1 MSGPDCA
8 LLVFAKAPVAGQA
21 KTRLIPALGAVGAA
35 ELHRR
40 LVRHTLQ
47 HARAAGIGP
56 VTLCC
61 APDHRHPFFAECV
74 REYGIVLEMQQG
86 ADLGQRMAHALA
98 CGLHSSRHVLLIGT
112 DCPQLGSGTL
122 RDAAQKLRQHGSIV
136 FVPAEDGGYA
146 LVGISGRVPDMF
158 EGITWGS
165 DSVMA
170 QTRSHF
176 RSRALTWQ
184 ELPAM
189 ADIDTP
195 RDLQRLRQSHPDIL
209 QGLIDLEAAP

>member
-1 MSGPDCA
+1 MSAPDCT

-35 ELHRR
+35 KLHRR

-47 HARAAGIGP
+47 NALAADVGP

-61 APDHRHPFFAECV
+61 APDHEHPFFAECV
-74 REYGIVLEMQQG
+74 REYGIVLTVQQG
-86 ADLGQRMAHALA
+86 ADLGQRMAHALT
-98 CGLHSSRHVLLIGT
+98 CGLSSSRHVLLIGT
-112 DCPQLGSGTL
+112 DCPMLGSDTL
-122 RDAAQKLRQHGSIV
+122 RDAAQRLRQHGSAV

-146 LVGISGRVPDMF
+146 LVGVSDRVPDMF
-158 EGITWGS
+158 EDIAWGS

-170 QTRSHF
+170 QTRSHL
-176 RSRALTWQ
+176 RSRALAWQ
-184 ELPAM
+184 ELPPM

-195 RDLQRLRQSHPDIL
+195 RDLQRLHRSHPGLL
-209 QGLIDLEAAP
+209 QGLIDLEVTP

>member
-47 HARAAGIGP
+47 NALTADVGP

-61 APDHRHPFFAECV
+61 APDNTHPFFADCASEF
-74 REYGIVLEMQQG
+74 GISLQAQQG

-98 CGLHSSRHVLLIGT
+98 CGLHSRRHVLLIGT
-112 DCPQLGSGTL
+112 DCPLLGSESL
-122 RDAAQKLRQHGSIV
+122 RDAVQKLRQHGSIV

-146 LVGISGRVPDMF
+146 LLGVSDRVPDMF
-158 EGITWGS
+158 DGIAWGS

-170 QTRSHF
+170 QTRSHL
-176 RSRALTWQ
+176 RSRSLAWQ

-195 RDLQRLRQSHPDIL
+195 RDLQRLLQSHPDLL
-209 QGLIDLEAAP
+209 QGLIDLEVTP

>member
-47 HARAAGIGP
+47 NALAADVGP

-61 APDHRHPFFAECV
+61 APDHKHPFFADCV
-74 REYGIVLEMQQG
+74 HEYGIVLKAQQG

-98 CGLHSSRHVLLIGT
+98 CGLRSSRHVLLIGT
-112 DCPQLGSGTL
+112 DCPLLGSESL
-122 RDAAQKLRQHGSIV
+122 RDAAQRLGAHGSAV

-146 LVGISGRVPDMF
+146 LVGVSDRVPDMF
-158 EGITWGS
+158 EGIAWGS
-165 DSVMA
+165 DAVMA
-170 QTRSHF
+170 QTRSHL
-176 RSRALTWQ
+176 RSRSLAWQ

-195 RDLQRLRQSHPDIL
+195 RDLQRLLQSHPDL
-209 QGLIDLEAAP
+209 LHGLIDLEVAP

>member
-1 MSGPDCA
+1 MNDSA

-40 LVRHTLQ
+40 LVRHTLEN
-47 HARAAGIGP
+47 AVAAGVGP
-56 VTLCC
+56 VTLWC
-61 APDHRHPFFAECV
+61 APDDKHPFFAECA
-74 REYGIVLEMQQG
+74 RNYGVALRVQQG
-86 ADLGQRMAHALA
+86 HDLGQRMAHALA
-98 CGLHSSRHVLLIGT
+98 CGLGSSRHVLLIGT
-112 DCPQLGSGTL
+112 DCPLLGPDTL
-122 RDAAQKLRQHGSIV
+122 RHAAQRLGAHGSTV

-146 LVGISGRVPDMF
+146 LVGVSDSVPDMF
-158 EGITWGS
+158 EGIAWGS

-170 QTRSHF
+170 HTRSHL
-176 RSRALTWQ
+176 RSRSLAWQ

-195 RDLQRLRQSHPDIL
+195 RDLQRLLQSHPDL
-209 QGLIDLEAAP
+209 LHGLIDLEVAP